1 MNAINAYYQ
10 QAQFSLAAYADLSA
24 SIAVGTYIQRLIGK
38 GMGETQ
44 AASFAAQYEVVDRY
58 DGMVLHN
65 YIDEFGN
72 PQQAMTPTG
81 LSATIFRNRDTG
93 EVTLAIRG
101 TDDQNDFA
109 TDLFSILALGTSK
122 YQAQYAALYSK
133 VQEWLGNGKLTS
145 GFRVTGHSLGGQRG
159 REGKGVRLG

>member
-44 AASFAAQYEVVDRY
+44 ATAFAAQYEVVDRY
-58 DGMVLHN
+58 DGMVLNN

-81 LSATIFRNRDTG
+81 LSATIFRNRNSG

-101 TDDQNDFA
+101 TDDL
-109 TDLFSILALGTSK
+109 TDLLTDVISIGVIGSTK
-122 YQAQYAALYSK
+122 YQSQYAALRSK
-133 VQEWLGNGKLTS
+133 VQEWLGNGKLS
-145 GFRVTGHSLGGQRG
+145 AGFSVGAIPLAGF
-159 REGKGVRLG
+159 